1 MLIDVHM
8 HAGDFT
14 DPFDA
19 ALDADG
25 LAGIFTA
32 HQLDAG
38 MVFCRRNALTL
49 EIIEKIPQAYGF
61 YWADPTDPRHLGEA
75 REWLTSPQIKGVKFH
90 PLMDGYYPGSPT
102 LDPIMELI
110 GETGRAALFHTGHA
124 PFSEPLQVGELIMR
138 HPDVPVILGHAG
150 HGNVFYVNAAITLA
164 ARYPL
169 VFLEP
174 SGMPM
179 GHKIAIMER
188 TAPGRTLFGS
198 DVPCHNWLDER
209 DRVLRSGLDD
219 DELDCV
225 MGRNAERLF
234 FPEGLPR

>member
-1 MLIDVHM
+1 
-8 HAGDFT
+8 
-14 DPFDA
+14 
-19 ALDADG
+19 
-25 LAGIFTA
+25 
-32 HQLDAG
+32 
-38 MVFCRRNALTL
+38 
-49 EIIEKIPQAYGF
+49 
-61 YWADPTDPRHLGEA
+61 
-75 REWLTSPQIKGVKFH
+75 VKFH
-90 PLMDGYYPGSPT
+90 PLMDGYYPGSRT

-179 GHKIAIMER
+179 GHKIAIVER

-219 DELDCV
+219 DELDRV
-225 MGRNAERLF
+225 LGRNAERLF

>member
-1 MLIDVHM
+1 
-8 HAGDFT
+8 
-14 DPFDA
+14 
-19 ALDADG
+19 
-25 LAGIFTA
+25 
-32 HQLDAG
+32 
-38 MVFCRRNALTL
+38 
-49 EIIEKIPQAYGF
+49 
-61 YWADPTDPRHLGEA
+61 
-75 REWLTSPQIKGVKFH
+75 
-90 PLMDGYYPGSPT
+90 MDGYYPGSRT

-179 GHKIAIMER
+179 GHKIAIVER

-219 DELDCV
+219 DELDRV
-225 MGRNAERLF
+225 LGRNAERLF